1 MATYLQGVTDYIP
14 DYQPFQPDLNFY
26 NNYLQTKQSQYDT
39 NWKSLNNLYGQYFYA
54 DLTKESNIKKKE
66 EMLTQIDFNLKRV
79 AGLDLS
85 LEQNVTQA
93 SQIFTPFYEDKF
105 LMKDMAYTKNFM
117 KDYAAVEGLKKSKKQ
132 ETYSKYWAVGVK
144 KMMYERE
151 EFKNSTDEESLGFAN
166 VKYTPYVN
174 AIEKYMK
181 LGKESGIS
189 MDITE
194 SNGRYFIRQKNGDLI
209 FQPLTNYFTSQ
220 FVNDPALQDVYKAEA
235 YVKRKDDILQNS
247 EKFNGDLVAA
257 ERNYLTGQYATIQEY
272 LKLKS
277 AKNNENKDVLEKKVD
292 NNNKKLME
300 GGGNEFTPRY
310 TQSLEV
316 SLNIA
321 KDNAAYTDKLS
332 AEVNDKASSTTTT
345 TGATPDLS
353 NIDVLRF
360 QVDAGVASM
369 LAEQDIQ
376 QAAYSYSR
384 VGMVKSMAADP
395 YGVSAQ
401 NAAYAAQRQKITID
415 HQNRLAQAK
424 EISDRA
430 KELSAKKNLMIEAG
444 LANGS
449 YIGMAEVKD
458 ENGTIIDYE
467 PIPNPALNNRFVI
480 PGKNFG
486 GVTDKGVS
494 VVQANKNMTTEFTE
508 EYADGMVRQIS
519 SVIDSWVNSGD
530 MTEYQADQYFF
541 SSTGRAVSADMS
553 PVRDWVENK
562 QSMFFDKKGNSDPGI
577 MDDIFA
583 ATTNAKFSSDYQAN
597 PGAYLQ
603 GRGADLLQKTYSRVM
618 QYAEAT
624 KGDVN
629 GVSSTFLQTAPHSK
643 FSEYIDYV
651 RNNDLVTK
659 SNTEAIHKSFRSS
672 TLMESMP
679 AANRA
684 SLSRLALNSD
694 LTLVSKEDFIANGK
708 NYFPEAKSFPEPKY
722 GVYNKESLSNEQLKK
737 LDKLLREEDEKAFKK
752 YGPRGF
758 GIMDGAAGYKR
769 LSIASK
775 DDITKKFQRDT
786 FGMDGNGNKIQ
797 VNKESALG
805 ILYDDLTKIYSET
818 IQNTKEM
825 KLSSNLLTKDKAN
838 AVYNTAENGVGVN
851 LAAVQSAGFRGFLET
866 LDDAGKINFYDMKNN
881 PISFFGNSKTGV
893 EKTEALYSST
903 DDIHTHVKI
912 AEMILNNYRSNIGK
926 KDIKN
931 FNLTSSQ
938 IAIEDLNK
946 GAMTLYP
953 TLDVLKE
960 LQLGEGAGLLTEPLI
975 NAIATN
981 GISMISNRRNFNNW
995 IFQGNQATPTESII
1009 NALGSISYTD
1019 PMGGGSFTIEK
1030 DENGAA
1036 PYKVYGTYLEM
1047 QADGSKKEVGFA
1059 LPPVNYQNNVGLAQ
1073 STAKESLQRMA
1084 DYNQLVWQE
1093 FQSKTYAPGISI
1105 ETPESKRQFGKLR

>member
-132 ETYSKYWAVGVK
+132 ETFSKYWGVGVK

-151 EFKNSTDEESLGFAN
+151 EFKNSTDEESLGFSN

-174 AIEKYMK
+174 AIEKYMN
-181 LGKESGIS
+181 LAKESGIS

-220 FVNDPALQDVYKAEA
+220 FANDPALQDVYKAEA
-235 YVKRKDDILQNS
+235 YVNRKDDILKNS
-247 EKFNGDLVAA
+247 EKFNGDLVAS
-257 ERNYLTGQYATIQEY
+257 ERNYLTTQYATIQEY

-277 AKNNENKDVLEKKVD
+277 SKNNEDKDVLEKKLD
-292 NNNKKLME
+292 KNNKSLME
-300 GGGNEFTPRY
+300 GGGNEFTPSY
-310 TQSLEV
+310 AQSLEV
-316 SLNIA
+316 SLGIA

-345 TGATPDLS
+345 TGATPDLA
-353 NIDVLRF
+353 NLDILRF

-376 QAAYSYSR
+376 QAAYSQSR
-384 VGMVKSMAADP
+384 VGMIKSMAADP

-401 NAAYAAQRQKITID
+401 NAAYASQRQKLTIE
-415 HQNRLAQAK
+415 HQNKLAEAK
-424 EISDRA
+424 DL
-430 KELSAKKNLMIEAG
+430 KDKKNIMLTAG
-444 LANGS
+444 LANGT
-449 YIGMAEVKD
+449 YLGMTEIKD
-458 ENGTIIDYE
+458 ENGKIIDYE
-467 PIPNPALNNRFVI
+467 PIPNPALHDRFVI
-480 PGKNFG
+480 AGKVLD
-486 GVTDKGVS
+486 GVTDKSVS
-494 VVQANKNMTTEFTE
+494 VVQANKNMTTEFTA

-519 SVIDSWVNSGD
+519 SVIDSWVKSNE
-530 MTEYQADQYFF
+530 MTSYQADQYFF
-541 SSTGRAVSADMS
+541 SNSGKMVGADAN
-553 PVRDWVENK
+553 PVKDWVENP
-562 QSMFFDKKGNSDPGI
+562 SIFRDKTGKINPGKI
-577 MDDIFA
+577 DDIFA
-583 ATTNAKFSSDYQAN
+583 ATTNKKFLSDYLAN
-597 PGAYLQ
+597 PSSYLQ
-603 GRGADLLQKTYSRVM
+603 GRGADLLQKTYARVM

-624 KGDVN
+624 KGDTEGEDVE
-629 GVSSTFLQTAPHSK
+629 GVSATFLRTAPHTK

-651 RNNDLVTK
+651 RNNELVTK
-659 SNTEAIHKSFRSS
+659 SNTDVIHKSFRSS
-672 TLMESMP
+672 TVMEGLPEAS
-679 AANRA
+679 RA

-694 LTLVSKEDFIANGK
+694 LTLVSREDFIANAENYIPKNTTRDSRYGK
-708 NYFPEAKSFPEPKY
+708 LILTN
-722 GVYNKESLSNEQLKK
+722 
-737 LDKLLREEDEKAFKK
+737 EDERKLQKILQEANDKK
-752 YGPRGF
+752 GRLQYGAIGNAYYPNLTGREVGDISRGF
-758 GIMDGAAGYKR
+758 DK
-769 LSIASK
+769 
-775 DDITKKFQRDT
+775 
-786 FGMDGNGNKIQ
+786 
-797 VNKESALG
+797 ALRG
-805 ILYDDLTKIYSET
+805 DVDLGQLYDELSTIYSET

-825 KLSSNLLTKDKAN
+825 KVSSNLLSPDKAN
-838 AVYNTAENGVGVN
+838 AVYNTAENGVTVN
-851 LAAVQSAGFRGFLET
+851 LAAVQTPGFKGFLET
-866 LDDAGKINFYDMKNN
+866 LNDAGKINFYDMKNN
-881 PISFFGNSKTGV
+881 PISFFGSSITGV
-893 EKTEALYSST
+893 KQTQDLYSDT
-903 DDIHTHVKI
+903 DDPYTHVKI

-938 IAIEDLNK
+938 IVMEDLNK

-953 TLDVLKE
+953 TLDVLKA
-960 LQLGEGAGLLTEPLI
+960 LQLGEGKGLLTETLI

-995 IFQGNQATPTESII
+995 IFEGNQATPTESMI
-1009 NALGSISYTD
+1009 NALGSISYKD
-1019 PMGGGSFTIEK
+1019 PMGGGNFIIEK
-1030 DENGAA
+1030 DESGVA
-1036 PYKVYGTYLEM
+1036 PYKVYGTYLQM
-1047 QADGSKKEVGFA
+1047 QPDGSKVKVPFTLA
-1059 LPPVNYQNNVGLAQ
+1059 PVNYQNNVGLAQ
-1073 STAKESLQRMA
+1073 TKAKESLQRMA
-1084 DYNQLVWQE
+1084 DYNQLVWQK
-1093 FQSKTYAPGISI
+1093 FQSKTYAPGIST
-1105 ETPESKRQFGKLR
+1105 ESSESKRQFGKLK

>member
-209 FQPLTNYFTSQ
+209 FQPLSNYFTSQ
-220 FVNDPALQDVYKAEA
+220 FANDPALQDVYKAEA

-277 AKNNENKDVLEKKVD
+277 AKNNEDKDVLENKLD

-310 TQSLEV
+310 AQSLEV
-316 SLNIA
+316 SLGIA

-345 TGATPDLS
+345 TGATPDLA
-353 NIDVLRF
+353 NLDVLRF

-401 NAAYAAQRQKITID
+401 NAAYAAQRQKITIE
-415 HQNRLAQAK
+415 HQNRLAEAK
-424 EISDRA
+424 DL
-430 KELSAKKNLMIEAG
+430 KDKKNMMIEAG

-458 ENGTIIDYE
+458 ENGKIIDYE
-467 PIPNPALNNRFVI
+467 PIPNPALNNRFVLA
-480 PGKNFG
+480 GKNNAG
-486 GVTDKGVS
+486 GITDKSVS
-494 VVQANKNMTTEFTE
+494 VVQANKNMTTEFTA
-508 EYADGMVRQIS
+508 EYADGMVKQIS
-519 SVIDSWVNSGD
+519 SVIDSWVKSKE
-530 MTEYQADQYFF
+530 MTPDEANQYFF
-541 SSTGRAVSADMS
+541 SSTGNVKAQPKNYKELLGRM
-553 PVRDWVENK
+553 
-562 QSMFFDKKGNSDPGI
+562 SMFGKTFDETMGNVNDALAG
-577 MDDIFA
+577 
-583 ATTNAKFSSDYQAN
+583 TTNAKFLADYQAN
-597 PGAYLQ
+597 PASYLQ

-618 QYAEAT
+618 QYAQAT

-629 GVSSTFLQTAPHSK
+629 GVSSTFLKTAPHSK
-643 FSEYIDYV
+643 FGEYIDYV
-651 RNNDLVTK
+651 RNNELVTK
-659 SNTEAIHKSFRSS
+659 SNTDVIHKSFGSS
-672 TLMESMP
+672 TLMEAMP

-893 EKTEALYSST
+893 KQTQDLYSDT
-903 DDIHTHVKI
+903 EDIYTHVKI
-912 AEMILNNYRSNIGK
+912 AELILNNYRSNIGK

-960 LQLGEGAGLLTEPLI
+960 LKAGEGAGLLTDPII

-995 IFQGNQATPTESII
+995 IFEGNQATPTESII
-1009 NALGSISYTD
+1009 NALGSISYSD
-1019 PMGGGSFTIEK
+1019 PMGGGNFTIEK
-1030 DENGAA
+1030 DESGVA

-1047 QADGSKKEVGFA
+1047 QADGSKKEVPFA
-1059 LPPVNYQNNVGLAQ
+1059 LPPVNYQNNIGLAQ

-1084 DYNQLVWQE
+1084 DYNQLVWQQ
-1093 FQSKTYAPGISI
+1093 FQSKTFAPGISI
-1105 ETPESKRQFGKLR
+1105 ESPESKRQFGNLR

>member
-277 AKNNENKDVLEKKVD
+277 AKNNEDKDILEKKLD
-292 NNNKKLME
+292 KNDKALME

-316 SLNIA
+316 SLGIA

-345 TGATPDLS
+345 TGATPDLA
-353 NIDVLRF
+353 NLDVLRF

-384 VGMVKSMAADP
+384 VGIVKSMAADP

-401 NAAYAAQRQKITID
+401 NAAYAAQRQRITIE
-415 HQNRLAQAK
+415 HQNKLAEAK
-424 EISDRA
+424 DL
-430 KELSAKKNLMIEAG
+430 KDKKNMMIEAG

-458 ENGTIIDYE
+458 ENGNIIDYE
-467 PIPNPALNNRFVI
+467 PIPNPVLNNRFVI
-480 PGKNFG
+480 PGKNTG

-508 EYADGMVRQIS
+508 EYADGMVRQIN
-519 SVIDSWVNSGD
+519 SVIDSWVNSGE

-541 SSTGRAVSADMS
+541 SSSGKMVDKNASGIKSFIENPSIFFNKSGQYDPNIIADIS
-553 PVRDWVENK
+553 
-562 QSMFFDKKGNSDPGI
+562 
-577 MDDIFA
+577 A
-583 ATTNAKFSSDYQAN
+583 ATTNKQFASDYKAN
-597 PGAYLQ
+597 PGSFLQ
-603 GRGADLLQKTYSRVM
+603 GRGADLLQKTYARVM

-624 KGDVN
+624 KGDEN
-629 GVSSTFLQTAPHSK
+629 GVSATFLSTAPHSK
-643 FSEYIDYV
+643 FGEYIDYV
-651 RNNDLVTK
+651 RNNELVTK
-659 SNTEAIHKSFRSS
+659 SNTETLHKSFRSS
-672 TLMESMP
+672 AYMEALPEAS
-679 AANRA
+679 RA

-694 LTLVSKEDFIANGK
+694 LTLVSKEDFIANAENYIPAPTYREKRYGK
-708 NYFPEAKSFPEPKY
+708 
-722 GVYNKESLSNEQLKK
+722 VILTNEEGEK
-737 LDKLLREEDEKAFKK
+737 LEKLLQAANDKKGRLHEGEIGGSAYYPNLTGREVGDIR
-752 YGPRGF
+752 RGF
-758 GIMDGAAGYKR
+758 DRGLTGSGVN
-769 LSIASK
+769 LS
-775 DDITKKFQRDT
+775 
-786 FGMDGNGNKIQ
+786 
-797 VNKESALG
+797 
-805 ILYDDLTKIYSET
+805 ILYDDLAKIYSTT

-893 EKTEALYSST
+893 EKTQALYADT
-903 DDIHTHVKI
+903 EDIHTHVKI

-953 TLDVLKE
+953 TLDVLKA
-960 LQLGEGAGLLTEPLI
+960 LQLGEGKGLLTEPLI

-995 IFQGNQATPTESII
+995 IFEGNQATPTESII
-1009 NALGSISYTD
+1009 NALGSIKYTN

-1030 DENGAA
+1030 DENGVA

-1059 LPPVNYQNNVGLAQ
+1059 VSPVNYQNNVGLAQ
-1073 STAKESLQRMA
+1073 AKVKENLQKMA
-1084 DYNQLVWQE
+1084 DYNQLVWQQ
-1093 FQSKTYAPGISI
+1093 FQSKTFAPGISI
-1105 ETPESKRQFGKLR
+1105 ESPESKRQFGNLR

>member
-209 FQPLTNYFTSQ
+209 FQPLSNYFTSQ
-220 FVNDPALQDVYKAEA
+220 FANDPALQDVYKAEA

-277 AKNNENKDVLEKKVD
+277 TKNNEDKDVLENKLD

-310 TQSLEV
+310 AQSLEV
-316 SLNIA
+316 SLGIA

-345 TGATPDLS
+345 TGATPDLA
-353 NIDVLRF
+353 NLDVLRF

-369 LAEQDIQ
+369 MAEQDIQ

-415 HQNRLAQAK
+415 HQNRLAA
-424 EISDRA
+424 A
-430 KELSAKKNLMIEAG
+430 KELKDKKNIMIEAG
-444 LANGS
+444 LANGT
-449 YIGMAEVKD
+449 YIGMTEVKD
-458 ENGTIIDYE
+458 ENGKIIDYE
-467 PIPNPALNNRFVI
+467 PIPNPALHDRFVI
-480 PGKNFG
+480 SGKVMDG
-486 GVTDKGVS
+486 ATDKSVS
-494 VVQANKNMTTEFTE
+494 VIQANKNMTTEFTE

-519 SVIDSWVNSGD
+519 SVIDSWVKSKE
-530 MTEYQADQYFF
+530 MTPDEANQYFF
-541 SSTGRAVSADMS
+541 SSTGNVKAQPKNYKELLGRM
-553 PVRDWVENK
+553 
-562 QSMFFDKKGNSDPGI
+562 SMFGKTYEETMGKVSDALAG
-577 MDDIFA
+577 
-583 ATTNAKFSSDYQAN
+583 TTNEKFLSDYKAN

-603 GRGADLLQKTYSRVM
+603 GRGAELLQKTYSRVM

-629 GVSSTFLQTAPHSK
+629 GVSSTFLRTAPHSK
-643 FSEYIDYV
+643 FGEYIDYV
-651 RNNDLVTK
+651 RNNELVTA
-659 SNTEAIHKSFRSS
+659 SNTETLHKSFRSS
-672 TLMESMP
+672 AYMEALP
-679 AANRA
+679 EANKA

-694 LTLVSKEDFIANGK
+694 LTLVSKEDFIANAENYIPKNTSREKSYGK
-708 NYFPEAKSFPEPKY
+708 
-722 GVYNKESLSNEQLKK
+722 VILTNEEGKK
-737 LDKLLREEDEKAFKK
+737 LERLLQAANDKKGRLQEGAIGNAYYPNLTGMEVGNIRRAFDKS
-752 YGPRGF
+752 
-758 GIMDGAAGYKR
+758 
-769 LSIASK
+769 L
-775 DDITKKFQRDT
+775 T
-786 FGMDGNGNKIQ
+786 GN
-797 VNKESALG
+797 VDLG
-805 ILYDDLTKIYSET
+805 QLYDDLTRIYST
-818 IQNTKEM
+818 TVQNTKEM
-825 KLSSNLLTKDKAN
+825 KVSSNLLSPDKAN
-838 AVYNTAENGVGVN
+838 AVYNTEQNGITVN
-851 LAAVQSAGFRGFLET
+851 LAAVQTPGFKGFLET
-866 LDDAGKINFYDMKNN
+866 LDDASKINFYDMKNN
-881 PISFFGNSKTGV
+881 PISFFGSSKTGV
-893 EKTEALYSST
+893 KKTQDLYADA

-938 IAIEDLNK
+938 IVMEDLNK

-953 TLDVLKE
+953 TLDVLKALKE
-960 LQLGEGAGLLTEPLI
+960 GEGAGLLTDPII

-995 IFQGNQATPTESII
+995 IFEGNQATPTESII
-1009 NALGSISYTD
+1009 NALGSISYTN
-1019 PMGGGSFTIEK
+1019 PMGGGNFTIEK
-1030 DENGAA
+1030 DESGVA

-1047 QADGSKKEVGFA
+1047 QADGSKKEVPFA

-1084 DYNQLVWQE
+1084 DYNQLVWQQ
-1093 FQSKTYAPGISI
+1093 FQSKTYAPGIST
-1105 ETPESKRQFGKLR
+1105 ESPESKRQFGNLR

>member
-277 AKNNENKDVLEKKVD
+277 AKNNEDKDILEKKLD
-292 NNNKKLME
+292 KNDKALME

-316 SLNIA
+316 SLGIA

-345 TGATPDLS
+345 TGATPDLA
-353 NIDVLRF
+353 NLDVLRF

-401 NAAYAAQRQKITID
+401 NAAYAAQRQRITIE
-415 HQNRLAQAK
+415 HQNKLAEAK
-424 EISDRA
+424 DL
-430 KELSAKKNLMIEAG
+430 KDKKNMMIEAG

-458 ENGTIIDYE
+458 ENGNIIDYE
-467 PIPNPALNNRFVI
+467 PIPNPVLNNRFVI
-480 PGKNFG
+480 PGKNTG

-508 EYADGMVRQIS
+508 EYADGMVRQIN
-519 SVIDSWVNSGD
+519 SVIDSWVNSGE

-541 SSTGRAVSADMS
+541 SSSGKMVDKNASGIKSFIENPSIFFNKSGQYDPNIIADIS
-553 PVRDWVENK
+553 
-562 QSMFFDKKGNSDPGI
+562 
-577 MDDIFA
+577 A
-583 ATTNAKFSSDYQAN
+583 ATTNKQFASDYKAN
-597 PGAYLQ
+597 PGSFLQ
-603 GRGADLLQKTYSRVM
+603 GRGADLLQKTYARVM

-624 KGDVN
+624 KGDEN
-629 GVSSTFLQTAPHSK
+629 GVSATFLSTAPHSK
-643 FSEYIDYV
+643 FGEYIDYV
-651 RNNDLVTK
+651 RNNELVTK
-659 SNTEAIHKSFRSS
+659 SNTETLHKSFRSS
-672 TLMESMP
+672 AYMEALPEAS
-679 AANRA
+679 RA

-694 LTLVSKEDFIANGK
+694 LTLVSKEDFIANAENYIPAPTYREKRYGK
-708 NYFPEAKSFPEPKY
+708 
-722 GVYNKESLSNEQLKK
+722 VILTNEEGEK
-737 LDKLLREEDEKAFKK
+737 LEKLLQAANDKKGRLHEGEIGGSAYYPNLTGREVGDIR
-752 YGPRGF
+752 RGF
-758 GIMDGAAGYKR
+758 DRGLTGSGVN
-769 LSIASK
+769 LS
-775 DDITKKFQRDT
+775 
-786 FGMDGNGNKIQ
+786 
-797 VNKESALG
+797 
-805 ILYDDLTKIYSET
+805 ILYDDLAKIYSTT

-893 EKTEALYSST
+893 EKTQALYADT
-903 DDIHTHVKI
+903 EDIHTHVKI

-953 TLDVLKE
+953 TLDVLKA
-960 LQLGEGAGLLTEPLI
+960 LQLGEGKGLLTEPLI

-995 IFQGNQATPTESII
+995 IFEGNQATPTESII
-1009 NALGSISYTD
+1009 NALGSIKYTN

-1030 DENGAA
+1030 DENGVA

-1059 LPPVNYQNNVGLAQ
+1059 VSPVNYQNNVGLAQ
-1073 STAKESLQRMA
+1073 AKVKENLQKMA
-1084 DYNQLVWQE
+1084 DYNQLVWQQ
-1093 FQSKTYAPGISI
+1093 FQSKTFAPGISI
-1105 ETPESKRQFGKLR
+1105 ESPESKRQFGNLR

>member
-117 KDYAAVEGLKKSKKQ
+117 KDYSAVEGLKKSKKQ
-132 ETYSKYWAVGVK
+132 ETYSKYWDVGVK

-181 LGKESGIS
+181 LAKESGIS

-194 SNGRYFIRQKNGDLI
+194 TNGRYFIRQKNGDLI

-220 FVNDPALQDVYKAEA
+220 FANDPALQDVYKAQA
-235 YVKRKDDILQNS
+235 YVNRKDDILKNS
-247 EKFNGDLVAA
+247 EKFNGDLVAS
-257 ERNYLTGQYATIQEY
+257 ERNYLTNQYATIQEY

-277 AKNNENKDVLEKKVD
+277 SKNNENKDVLQTKVD
-292 NNNKKLME
+292 KNDKALIE
-300 GGGNEFTPRY
+300 GRGNEFTPAY
-310 TQSLEV
+310 TESLEV
-316 SLNIA
+316 SLGIA
-321 KDNAAYTDKLS
+321 KDNAAYTDQLS

-345 TGATPDLS
+345 TGTTPDLA
-353 NIDVLRF
+353 NLDVLRF

-376 QAAYSYSR
+376 QAAYSQSR
-384 VGMVKSMAADP
+384 VGMVKSMSADP
-395 YGVSAQ
+395 YGVAAQ
-401 NAAYAAQRQKITID
+401 NAAYAAQRQRITID
-415 HQNRLAQAK
+415 HQNKLA
-424 EISDRA
+424 EA
-430 KELSAKKNLMIEAG
+430 KELKDKKNMMITAG
-444 LANGS
+444 LANGT
-449 YIGMAEVKD
+449 YIGMEEVKD
-458 ENGTIIDYE
+458 ENGKIIDYE
-467 PIPNPALNNRFVI
+467 PIPNPALHDRFVI
-480 PGKNFG
+480 AGKVMD

-494 VVQANKNMTTEFTE
+494 VVQANKNLTTEFTE

-519 SVIDSWVNSGD
+519 SVIDSWVKSKE
-530 MTEYQADQYFF
+530 MTPFQADQYFF
-541 SSTGRAVSADMS
+541 SSSGRVVDEKAN
-553 PVRDWVENK
+553 PVKDWVEN
-562 QSMFFDKKGNSDPGI
+562 QSIFYYGDRKDGFRTLNAGEGA
-577 MDDIFA
+577 MDRTADLFA
-583 ATTNAKFSSDYQAN
+583 GTTNDQFLADYLKN
-597 PGAYLQ
+597 PSAYLQ

-624 KGDVN
+624 KGDES
-629 GVSSTFLQTAPHSK
+629 GVSSAFLRTAPHTK

-651 RNNDLVTK
+651 RNNELVTK
-659 SNTEAIHKSFRSS
+659 ANTDVLHKSFRSS
-672 TLMESMP
+672 TIMEGLP
-679 AANRA
+679 EANRA
-684 SLSRLALNSD
+684 SLSRLVLNSD
-694 LTLVSKEDFIANGK
+694 LTLVSREDFIANAK
-708 NYFPEAKSFPEPKY
+708 NYLPNNTSRETRY
-722 GVYNKESLSNEQLKK
+722 GKVVLTSNEEKK
-737 LDKLLREEDEKAFKK
+737 LEQILQAANDKKGRLHVGEIGDAYYSNLSGREIGD
-752 YGPRGF
+752 
-758 GIMDGAAGYKR
+758 IKR
-769 LSIASK
+769 SFDQSLTGNVNLSK
-775 DDITKKFQRDT
+775 
-786 FGMDGNGNKIQ
+786 
-797 VNKESALG
+797 
-805 ILYDDLTKIYSET
+805 LYDDLTKIYSTT
-818 IQNTKEM
+818 IQNTQEM
-825 KLSSNLLTKDKAN
+825 KVSSNLLSPDKAN
-838 AVYNTAENGVGVN
+838 AVYNTEENGVTVN
-851 LAAVQSAGFRGFLET
+851 LAAVQTPGFKGFLET

-881 PISFFGNSKTGV
+881 PISFFGSSKTGV
-893 EKTEALYSST
+893 KKTQDLYADA

-938 IAIEDLNK
+938 IVMEDLNK

-953 TLDVLKE
+953 TLDVLKA
-960 LQLGEGAGLLTEPLI
+960 LQLGEGAGLLTDPI
-975 NAIATN
+975 VNAIATN

-995 IFQGNQATPTESII
+995 IFEGNQATPTESII
-1009 NALGSISYTD
+1009 NALGSISYTN

-1030 DENGAA
+1030 DLGGVA
-1036 PYKVYGTYLEM
+1036 PYKVSGSYLEM
-1047 QADGSKKEVGFA
+1047 QADGSKKEVPFTLA
-1059 LPPVNYQNNVGLAQ
+1059 PVNYQNNVGLAQ
-1073 STAKESLQRMA
+1073 TYVKENLQKMA
-1084 DYNQLVWQE
+1084 DYNQLVWQQ
-1093 FQSKTYAPGISI
+1093 FQSKTFAPGIST
-1105 ETPESKRQFGKLR
+1105 ETSESKRQFGKLK

>member
-220 FVNDPALQDVYKAEA
+220 FANDPALQDVYKAEA

-277 AKNNENKDVLEKKVD
+277 TKNNEDKDVLENKLD

-310 TQSLEV
+310 AQSLEV
-316 SLNIA
+316 SLGIA

-345 TGATPDLS
+345 TGATPDLA
-353 NIDVLRF
+353 NLDVLRF

-395 YGVSAQ
+395 YGVAAQ
-401 NAAYAAQRQKITID
+401 NAAYASQRQKITID
-415 HQNRLAQAK
+415 HQNRLAA
-424 EISDRA
+424 A
-430 KELSAKKNLMIEAG
+430 KELKDKKNMMIEAG

-458 ENGTIIDYE
+458 ENGNIIDYE
-467 PIPNPALNNRFVI
+467 PIPNPSLNNRFVLA
-480 PGKNFG
+480 GKNNTG
-486 GVTDKGVS
+486 GITDKSVS

-508 EYADGMVRQIS
+508 EYADGMVKQIS
-519 SVIDSWVNSGD
+519 SVIDSWVKSKE
-530 MTEYQADQYFF
+530 MTPDEANQYFF
-541 SSTGRAVSADMS
+541 SSTGNVKAQPKNYKELLGRM
-553 PVRDWVENK
+553 
-562 QSMFFDKKGNSDPGI
+562 SMFGKTYEETMGKVSDALAG
-577 MDDIFA
+577 
-583 ATTNAKFSSDYQAN
+583 TTNEKFLSDYKAN

-603 GRGADLLQKTYSRVM
+603 GRGAELLQKTYSRVM

-629 GVSSTFLQTAPHSK
+629 GVSSNFLKTAPHTK
-643 FSEYIDYV
+643 FGEYIDYV
-651 RNNDLVTK
+651 RNNELVTK
-659 SNTEAIHKSFRSS
+659 SNTETLHKSFRSS
-672 TLMESMP
+672 AYMEALPETS
-679 AANRA
+679 RA

-694 LTLVSKEDFIANGK
+694 LTLVSKEDFIANAENYIPAPTYREKRYGK
-708 NYFPEAKSFPEPKY
+708 
-722 GVYNKESLSNEQLKK
+722 VILTNEEGEKLERLLQAANDKK
-737 LDKLLREEDEKAFKK
+737 GRLHEGEIGGSSYYPNLTGREVGDIR
-752 YGPRGF
+752 RGF
-758 GIMDGAAGYKR
+758 DRGLTGSGVN
-769 LSIASK
+769 LS
-775 DDITKKFQRDT
+775 
-786 FGMDGNGNKIQ
+786 
-797 VNKESALG
+797 
-805 ILYDDLTKIYSET
+805 ILYDDLAKIYSTT
-818 IQNTKEM
+818 IQNTQEM

-838 AVYNTAENGVGVN
+838 AVYNTAENGTTVN

-893 EKTEALYSST
+893 KQTQDLYADT

-912 AEMILNNYRSNIGK
+912 AEMILNNYRSNVGK

-960 LQLGEGAGLLTEPLI
+960 LKAGEGAGLLTDPII

-995 IFQGNQATPTESII
+995 IFEGNQATPTESII
-1009 NALGSISYTD
+1009 NALGSISYTN
-1019 PMGGGSFTIEK
+1019 PMGGGNFTIEK
-1030 DENGAA
+1030 DESGVA

-1047 QADGSKKEVGFA
+1047 QADGSKKEVPFA

-1084 DYNQLVWQE
+1084 DYNQLVWQQ

-1105 ETPESKRQFGKLR
+1105 ESPESKRQFGNLR

>member
-467 PIPNPALNNRFVI
+467 PIPNPALNDRFVI

-519 SVIDSWVNSGD
+519 SVIDSWVKGGD

-583 ATTNAKFSSDYQAN
+583 STTNAKFSSDYQAN

-629 GVSSTFLQTAPHSK
+629 GVSSTFLKTAPHSK

-651 RNNDLVTK
+651 RNNDIVTK
-659 SNTEAIHKSFRSS
+659 SNTETIHKSFRSS
-672 TLMESMP
+672 TLMEGLP
-679 AANRA
+679 DANRA
-684 SLSRLALNSD
+684 SLARLALNSD
-694 LTLVSKEDFIANGK
+694 LTLVSKEDFIANAENYIPKNTSREKRYGK
-708 NYFPEAKSFPEPKY
+708 VILTSDEEGTLQRLLQAANDKKGRLHVGEIGDAYYPNLSGREVGDIKRNFDQ
-722 GVYNKESLSNEQLKK
+722 SLTGNVN
-737 LDKLLREEDEKAFKK
+737 
-752 YGPRGF
+752 
-758 GIMDGAAGYKR
+758 
-769 LSIASK
+769 LS
-775 DDITKKFQRDT
+775 Q
-786 FGMDGNGNKIQ
+786 
-797 VNKESALG
+797 
-805 ILYDDLTKIYSET
+805 LYDDLSKIYSTT
-818 IQNTKEM
+818 IQNTQEM
-825 KLSSNLLTKDKAN
+825 KLSSNLLSPDKAN
-838 AVYNTAENGVGVN
+838 AVYNTAENGTTVN

-866 LDDAGKINFYDMKNN
+866 LNDAGKINFYDMKNN
-881 PISFFGNSKTGV
+881 PISFFGNTKTGV
-893 EKTEALYSST
+893 EKTQALYSST
-903 DDIHTHVKI
+903 DDIHRHVKI
-912 AEMILNNYRSNIGK
+912 TEMILNNYRSNIGK

-953 TLDVLKE
+953 TLDVLKALKE
-960 LQLGEGAGLLTEPLI
+960 GEGAGLLDDTLI

-1019 PMGGGSFTIEK
+1019 PMGGGNFTIEK
-1030 DENGAA
+1030 DLGGAA

-1047 QADGSKKEVGFA
+1047 QADGSKKEVPFA

-1105 ETPESKRQFGKLR
+1105 ETLESKRQFGKLR

>member
-132 ETYSKYWAVGVK
+132 ETFSKYWGVGVK

-151 EFKNSTDEESLGFAN
+151 EFKNSTDEESLGFSN

-220 FVNDPALQDVYKAEA
+220 FANDPALQDVYKAEA

-277 AKNNENKDVLEKKVD
+277 AKNNEDKDVLENKLD

-300 GGGNEFTPRY
+300 GGGNEFTPSY
-310 TQSLEV
+310 AQSLEV
-316 SLNIA
+316 SLGIA

-345 TGATPDLS
+345 TGATPDLA
-353 NIDVLRF
+353 NLDILRF

-369 LAEQDIQ
+369 LAEQDIS

-384 VGMVKSMAADP
+384 VGMIKSMAADP
-395 YGVSAQ
+395 YGVAAQ
-401 NAAYAAQRQKITID
+401 NAAYASQRQKITIE
-415 HQNRLAQAK
+415 HQNKLAEAK
-424 EISDRA
+424 DL
-430 KELSAKKNLMIEAG
+430 KDKKNIMLTAG

-458 ENGTIIDYE
+458 ENGKIIDYE
-467 PIPNPALNNRFVI
+467 PIPNPSLNNRSVFA
-480 PGKNFG
+480 GKNNAG
-486 GVTDKGVS
+486 GITDKSVS
-494 VVQANKNMTTEFTE
+494 VVQANKNMTTEFTA

-519 SVIDSWVNSGD
+519 SVIDSWVKSNE
-530 MTEYQADQYFF
+530 MTSYQADQYFF
-541 SSTGRAVSADMS
+541 SNSGKMVGADAN
-553 PVRDWVENK
+553 PVKDWVENP
-562 QSMFFDKKGNSDPGI
+562 SIFRDKTGKINLGKIDN
-577 MDDIFA
+577 IFA
-583 ATTNAKFSSDYQAN
+583 ATTNKKFLSDYLAN
-597 PGAYLQ
+597 PSSYLQ
-603 GRGADLLQKTYSRVM
+603 GRGADLLQKTYARVM

-651 RNNDLVTK
+651 RNNELVTA
-659 SNTEAIHKSFRSS
+659 SNTETLHKSFRSS
-672 TLMESMP
+672 TVMEGLP
-679 AANRA
+679 EANRA
-684 SLSRLALNSD
+684 SLSRLVLNSD
-694 LTLVSKEDFIANGK
+694 LTLVSREDFIANAK
-708 NYFPEAKSFPEPKY
+708 NYLPNNTSRETRY
-722 GVYNKESLSNEQLKK
+722 GKVILTSNEEKK
-737 LDKLLREEDEKAFKK
+737 LEQILQAANDKKGRLQYGAIGNAYYRNLTGREVGEIEDLFDKSLT
-752 YGPRGF
+752 GNVN
-758 GIMDGAAGYKR
+758 
-769 LSIASK
+769 LS
-775 DDITKKFQRDT
+775 Q
-786 FGMDGNGNKIQ
+786 
-797 VNKESALG
+797 
-805 ILYDDLTKIYSET
+805 LYDDLSKIYSTT

-838 AVYNTAENGVGVN
+838 AVYNTAENGITIN

-881 PISFFGNSKTGV
+881 PISFFGNSITGV
-893 EKTEALYSST
+893 EQTQDLYSDT
-903 DDIHTHVKI
+903 DDIYRHVKI
-912 AEMILNNYRSNIGK
+912 AEMILNNYKNNIGK

-931 FNLTSSQ
+931 FTLTSSQ

-953 TLDVLKE
+953 TLDFLKT
-960 LQLGEGAGLLTEPLI
+960 LKAGGEGAGLLDDTII

-995 IFQGNQATPTESII
+995 IFEGNQATPTESII

-1019 PMGGGSFTIEK
+1019 PMGGGNFIIEK
-1030 DENGAA
+1030 DESGAA

-1047 QADGSKKEVGFA
+1047 QADGSKKEVPFA

-1084 DYNQLVWQE
+1084 DYNQLVWQQ

-1105 ETPESKRQFGKLR
+1105 ESPESKRQFGKLR

>member
-132 ETYSKYWAVGVK
+132 ETFSKYWGVGVK

-209 FQPLTNYFTSQ
+209 FQPLSNYFTSQ
-220 FVNDPALQDVYKAEA
+220 FANDPALQDVYKAEA

-247 EKFNGDLVAA
+247 EKFNGDLVAS

-277 AKNNENKDVLEKKVD
+277 AKNNEDKDVLENKLD

-300 GGGNEFTPRY
+300 GAGNEFTPGY

-316 SLNIA
+316 SLGIA

-345 TGATPDLS
+345 TGATPDLA
-353 NIDVLRF
+353 NLDVLRF

-369 LAEQDIQ
+369 MAEQDIQ

-401 NAAYAAQRQKITID
+401 NAAYAAQRQKITIE
-415 HQNRLAQAK
+415 HQNRLAEAK
-424 EISDRA
+424 DL
-430 KELSAKKNLMIEAG
+430 KDKKNMMITAG

-458 ENGTIIDYE
+458 ENGKIIDYE
-467 PIPNPALNNRFVI
+467 PIPNPALNNRFVLA
-480 PGKNFG
+480 GKNNTG
-486 GVTDKGVS
+486 GITDKSVS
-494 VVQANKNMTTEFTE
+494 VVQANKNMTTEFTA
-508 EYADGMVRQIS
+508 EYADGMVKQIS
-519 SVIDSWVNSGD
+519 SVIDSWVKSKE
-530 MTEYQADQYFF
+530 MTPDEANQYFF
-541 SSTGRAVSADMS
+541 SSTGNVKAQPKNYKELLGRLSIFG
-553 PVRDWVENK
+553 K
-562 QSMFFDKKGNSDPGI
+562 TFDETMGNVNDSLAG
-577 MDDIFA
+577 
-583 ATTNAKFSSDYQAN
+583 TTNAKFLADYQAN
-597 PGAYLQ
+597 PGSYLQ

-651 RNNDLVTK
+651 RNNELVTK
-659 SNTEAIHKSFRSS
+659 SNTDVIHKSFRSS
-672 TLMESMP
+672 LYMEALPEAS
-679 AANRA
+679 RA

-694 LTLVSKEDFIANGK
+694 LTLVSKEDFIANAENYIPKNTSRERRYGK
-708 NYFPEAKSFPEPKY
+708 VLLTSSE
-722 GVYNKESLSNEQLKK
+722 GKK
-737 LDKLLREEDEKAFKK
+737 LEGILQAANDKKGKLYVGEIGNAYYPNLSGREVGDIS
-752 YGPRGF
+752 RGF
-758 GIMDGAAGYKR
+758 NRALTGTVD
-769 LSIASK
+769 LS
-775 DDITKKFQRDT
+775 Q
-786 FGMDGNGNKIQ
+786 
-797 VNKESALG
+797 
-805 ILYDDLTKIYSET
+805 LYDNLSKIYSET

-838 AVYNTAENGVGVN
+838 AVYNTAENGTTVN

-893 EKTEALYSST
+893 EKTQDLYSNT
-903 DDIHTHVKI
+903 DDIYRHVKI

-953 TLDVLKE
+953 TLDVLKT
-960 LQLGEGAGLLTEPLI
+960 LKAGEGAGLLDDTII

-995 IFQGNQATPTESII
+995 IFEGNQATPTESII

-1019 PMGGGSFTIEK
+1019 PMGGGNFIIEK
-1030 DENGAA
+1030 DESGVA

-1047 QADGSKKEVGFA
+1047 QADGSKKEVPFA

-1084 DYNQLVWQE
+1084 DYNQLVWQQ

-1105 ETPESKRQFGKLR
+1105 ESPESKRQFGKLR